1 MKRNRIQNRCLATCL
16 MLIAML
22 MTSVGVNAQNVTI
35 KKSTGAAIASVPEG
49 ETEYDTFFKEGGFA
63 TWRHNQ
69 LSLTMT
75 TSDFTDLTENGQLAN
90 PANDICESTTL
101 DALCLGKGNGMITYM
116 SIALPKGFS
125 FTGYEIVWARNL
137 QDFGTGTGT
146 YTAGNAVF
154 GETDASFNYKEGY
167 YGRSAYSASAPNVTI
182 RRENIEGNVLYFK
195 LTGENNEAQVWNGSE
210 YITQSRRVAI
220 TLKSVTLY
228 FTAEADYSP
237 LVPADLIT
245 SPVSAVDVPFP
256 TGKVDYGSIESRHY
270 NGEDR
275 VSYSSANVV
284 DLPANFT
291 LYEYES
297 TEPGTHFD
305 GTSGQVV
312 KYQTGTIS
320 SEGKYFKAGRAAAAG
335 ETTPT
340 EQVYIIESPTY
351 VTLPDANDTKNPV
364 GFRIVGAKI
373 DYSYGTA
380 HGAGQQEVEVPH
392 YTSYP
397 TFYISGSVE
406 LYTREYVYRP
416 RPAHYVYTSQG
427 TTTYYMKSDA
437 SMTNNEAQKT
447 LWFMDGEGYI
457 RNASNPNKYLKN
469 TNNGMEVV
477 TLSDRPAKY
486 SINNDGQIV
495 YEYSNGTNAYL
506 CLSVSSWENGQYP
519 YQVNNFYINQSDT
532 RKAVST
538 LSGGNK
544 TITTYTTETVDVPAF
559 TPSTFTLKVYDREGG
574 TNANLGY
581 QEIEVT
587 SDTEDGSLYIG
598 NLNND
603 AIKIGLVGV
612 GLFKGTITLQALD
625 PYIDRMSVVCNDNT
639 KLNAAGEPIIRM
651 AQTFTADD
659 FSVSGGEFWFYL
671 PGDCVN
677 DQVTISYED
686 LWSHYADETYEG
698 QTEMGHNSR
707 FSFVNSEHY
716 NQFTSDNIYNNIA
729 EAKADKTTVHERQK
743 VTSVGNIRFKFN
755 NADQVGNNG
764 GTLTE
769 YPFTKARYNAQTGT
783 NYLNQTVNGDF
794 YTMNYTVSASDQ
806 SQTAYVFTTDET
818 RYNIAPTTAIQ
829 HRAYAFYEMI
839 VHVTSKTYN
848 PKVKIVKVYDS
859 SCTEK
864 NGQAVTVPY
873 YGAVITAPYTEG
885 TGSNAVTKAGYASD
899 KQIEE
904 AIDRVI
910 LTDKKDDFDNS
921 DVPADRAQILYV
933 DLTGLAGY
941 YTNTQATKT
950 LTAYKND
957 YLGKNSLVFFPKG
970 VTTEDDNFA
979 YVTQGG
985 GMRAANNIILTD
997 KHPFYSPYDIQV
1009 PSTNYAKYTRLVSG
1023 PGNVLAQY
1031 ATIMMPFTLNVTDGL
1046 HKNETNDGCEFY
1058 IRTMK
1063 ELQNPAGEG
1072 ATTNNY
1078 YSTGNFVKIT
1088 GEKTEANKPYMVEV
1102 TKNNS
1107 TEFSFVASQKGS
1119 DIKATTAADPKK
1131 IPGETVRDYINSRSL
1146 TNYGTYSGVSI
1157 PKEQNIYYFNRNK
1170 YVSSLT
1176 LAATKPNVYVQPFR
1190 AYYATTTT
1198 TSSNSHGAKMLG
1210 FEIGYDL
1217 FSDNGGITTS
1227 LTETS
1232 QPKVMTI
1239 NTGKGSM
1246 LITATE
1252 DIQVKIMSAN
1262 GVNVDGFYMNAGEQK
1277 QVNLPAGIYI
1287 VNNTKIIVK

>member
-1 MKRNRIQNRCLATCL
+1 MKRNRIQNRCIATCL
-16 MLIAML
+16 MFIAML
-22 MTSVGVNAQNVTI
+22 ITSVGVNAQNVTI

-49 ETEYDTFFKEGGFA
+49 DTEYDTFFKEGGFA

-69 LSLTMT
+69 LNLTMT
-75 TSDFTDLTENGQLAN
+75 TSDFTELTENGQLAN
-90 PANDICESTTL
+90 PANNICESTSSTV
-101 DALCLGKGNGMITYM
+101 DALCLGKGNATSEYPDIQTYVT
-116 SIALPKGFS
+116 IALPKGYS
-125 FTGYEIVWARNL
+125 FTGYEIVWSRNL
-137 QDFGTGTGT
+137 ENFGTGSGS
-146 YTAGNAVF
+146 YTEGNAIF
-154 GETDASFNYKEGY
+154 GETDASFNYKTGY
-167 YGRSAYSASAPNVTI
+167 YNSCAYSPSAPNMTI
-182 RRENIEGNVLYFK
+182 QREDPNMGNVLYFR
-195 LTGENNEAQVWNGSE
+195 LSSENNDNK
-210 YITQSRRVAI
+210 RVAI
-220 TLKSVTLY
+220 TLKSVVLY

-237 LVPADLIT
+237 LTPANLIT
-245 SPVSAVDVPFP
+245 SPVSAVDVPFA
-256 TGKVDYGSIESRHY
+256 TGKVDYGSIVSRHY

-297 TEPGTHFD
+297 TEQGTHFD
-305 GTSGQVV
+305 GTTGKVV
-312 KYQTGTIS
+312 KYQSGTIS
-320 SEGKYFKAGRAAAAG
+320 SEGNYFKAGRAASEG

-351 VTLPDANDTKNPV
+351 VTLPDATKTKNPV
-364 GFRIVGAKI
+364 GYRIVGAKI

-380 HGAGQQEVEVPH
+380 HDAGQQGVQVP
-392 YTSYP
+392 
-397 TFYISGSVE
+397 
-406 LYTREYVYRP
+406 
-416 RPAHYVYTSQG
+416 VYT
-427 TTTYYMKSDA
+427 TYDTFTISY
-437 SMTNNEAQKT
+437 EATQFSENPVFYLTSTGGYSFSGGAK
-447 LWFMDGEGYI
+447 WFIDGDGYI
-457 RNASNPNKYLKN
+457 RLASDPNKYLKN
-469 TNNGMEVV
+469 MTVDGTNNRMAVV
-477 TLSDRPAKY
+477 SLSDSPAKFQI
-486 SINNDGQIV
+486 INGQIALQA
-495 YEYSNGTNAYL
+495 NNNQRL
-506 CLSVSSWENGQYP
+506 CLYMRLGRSGNQWSGYSYENTFYFVMSNQNSTNTSLSYNTNYYFRASRTVSG
-519 YQVNNFYINQSDT
+519 T
-532 RKAVST
+532 KT
-538 LSGGNK
+538 LTSYK
-544 TITTYTTETVDVPAF
+544 TEYVDVPAF
-559 TPSTFTLKVYDREGG
+559 SPSSFILKVYDREGG

-639 KLNAAGEPIIRM
+639 KLNDDGDPIIRI

-659 FSVSGGEFWFYL
+659 FSVNGGEFWFYL
-671 PGDCVN
+671 PNDCVN
-677 DQVTISYED
+677 DQVRITYED

-716 NQFTSDNIYNNIA
+716 NQFTSDNVYNNIN

-755 NADQVGNNG
+755 NADQVGTNG

-769 YPFTKARYNAQTGT
+769 YPFTRARYAAQTGK
-783 NYLNQTVNGDF
+783 NYLNQTVNGSF
-794 YTMNYTVSASDQ
+794 YNMDYTVSASDQ

-818 RYNIAPTTAIQ
+818 RYNIAPTTAVQ

-885 TGSNAVTKAGYASD
+885 TGSSAVTKAGYASD

-904 AIDRVI
+904 ALDRVI
-910 LTDKKDDFDNS
+910 LTNKKDDFNNT

-957 YLGKNSLVFFPKG
+957 HLGKNSLIFFPKG
-970 VTTEDDNFA
+970 ATSTDDNFA

-985 GMRAANNIILTD
+985 NFRAANNIILTD
-997 KHPFYSPYDIQV
+997 KQPFFSPYDIQV
-1009 PSTNYAKYTRLVSG
+1009 PSTNYAKYTRQISG
-1023 PGNVLAQY
+1023 PGNVLAKY
-1031 ATIMMPFTLNVTDGL
+1031 ATIMMPFTLDVTDGL
-1046 HKNETNDGCEFY
+1046 HKNETEDGCEFN
-1058 IRTMK
+1058 IRVMK
-1063 ELQNPAGEG
+1063 ELRNPAG
-1072 ATTNNY
+1072 TNPTNNY
-1078 YSTGNFVKIT
+1078 YSTGNFVLIQ

-1102 TKNNS
+1102 INNNS
-1107 TEFSFVASQKGS
+1107 TQFSFVASQKGS

-1131 IPGETVRDYINSRSL
+1131 IPGETVQDYINSRSL

-1157 PKEQNIYYFNRNK
+1157 PKTQNIYYFNRNK
-1170 YVSSLT
+1170 YVFSPELTSSN
-1176 LAATKPNVYVQPFR
+1176 NVYVQPFR

-1198 TSSNSHGAKMLG
+1198 TSGNSSGAKMIG
-1210 FEIGYDL
+1210 FEIAYDL

-1227 LTETS
+1227 LTETA

-1239 NTGKGSM
+1239 NTGNGSM
-1246 LITATE
+1246 LITAAE
-1252 DIQVKIMSAN
+1252 DIQVKIMGAN
-1262 GVNVDGFYMNAGEQK
+1262 GVSVDCFNMNAGEQRK
-1277 QVNLPAGIYI
+1277 VNVPSGIYI
-1287 VNNTKIIVK
+1287 VNNTKILVK

>member
-1 MKRNRIQNRCLATCL
+1 MKRNRIQNRCIATCVT
-16 MLIAML
+16 LIAML
-22 MTSVGVNAQNVTI
+22 ITSLGVNAQNVTV

-49 ETEYDTFFKEGGFA
+49 DSDYDTFFKQGGFA

-69 LSLTMT
+69 LNLTLT
-75 TSDFTDLTENGQLAN
+75 TSDFTDLTDNGQLAN
-90 PANDICESTTL
+90 PANDICESSSA
-101 DALCLGKGNGMITYM
+101 DALCLGKGNGMDTYL
-116 SIALPKGFS
+116 SIALPKGYS

-137 QDFGTGTGT
+137 KNFGTATDS
-146 YTAGNAVF
+146 YTDGYAIF
-154 GETDASFNYKEGY
+154 GETNASFNYKTGY
-167 YGRSAYSASAPNVTI
+167 YGRSAYSTTAANVTI
-182 RRENIEGNVLYFK
+182 KRENIEGNVLYFR
-195 LTGENNEAQVWNGSE
+195 LSSENNDNQ
-210 YITQSRRVAI
+210 RVAI
-220 TLKSVTLY
+220 TLKSVVLY

-237 LVPADLIT
+237 LTPANLIT

-256 TGKVDYGSIESRHY
+256 TGKVDYGPIESRHY
-270 NGEDR
+270 QGIDR
-275 VSYSSANVV
+275 VSYSSANVT

-291 LYEYES
+291 LYEYGS
-297 TEPGTHFD
+297 TESGTHFD
-305 GTSGQVV
+305 GTTGLVV
-312 KYQTGTIS
+312 KYQDGTIS
-320 SEGKYFKAGRAAAAG
+320 SEGSYFKAGRAAAAG
-335 ETTPT
+335 QSTPT

-351 VTLPDANDTKNPV
+351 VTLPDADDTKNPV
-364 GFRIVGAKI
+364 GYRIVGAKI

-380 HGAGQQEVEVPH
+380 HTAGQQEVQVPH
-392 YTSYP
+392 YTTYE
-397 TFYISGSVE
+397 TFYIS
-406 LYTREYVYRP
+406 YTYGNY
-416 RPAHYVYTSQG
+416 
-427 TTTYYMKSDA
+427 TYYLTSSAGVSSTTPTK
-437 SMTNNEAQKT
+437 
-447 LWFMDGEGYI
+447 WFIDENGYI
-457 RNASNPNKYLKN
+457 RLASNPDKYLK
-469 TNNGMEVV
+469 TATVNGTSNRLSVV
-477 TLSDRPAKY
+477 GLGDSPAKY
-486 SINNDGQIV
+486 AINSSGQIV
-495 YEYSNGTNAYL
+495 ASQNPGLYMCLYAYQGRWDSEPTLYFRMNTTNNAWNPGSYYRRTDYYSRVTRTING
-506 CLSVSSWENGQYP
+506 E
-519 YQVNNFYINQSDT
+519 
-532 RKAVST
+532 
-538 LSGGNK
+538 K
-544 TITTYTTETVDVPAF
+544 TVTSYTSEMVDVPAF
-559 TPSTFTLKVYDREGG
+559 TPSTFTLKIYDREGG
-574 TNANLGY
+574 TNPALGY
-581 QEIEVT
+581 QEKEVT
-587 SDTEDGSLYIG
+587 ATTEDGSLYIG

-625 PYIDRMSVVCNDNT
+625 PYIDRMSVVCNDNS
-639 KLNAAGEPIIRM
+639 KLNANNEPIIKI

-659 FSVSGGEFWFYL
+659 FSVNGGEFWFYL
-671 PGDCVN
+671 PSDCI
-677 DQVTISYED
+677 DDEVTITYED

-716 NQFTSDNIYNNIA
+716 NQFTSDNIYNNIN

-755 NADQVGNNG
+755 NADQVGTNG

-769 YPFTKARYNAQTGT
+769 YPFTRARYAAQTGK
-783 NYLNQTVNGDF
+783 NYLNQTVNGSF
-794 YTMNYTVSASDQ
+794 YNMDYTVSASDQ

-818 RYNIAPTTAIQ
+818 RYNIAPTTAVQ

-885 TGSNAVTKAGYASD
+885 TGSSAVTKAGYASD

-904 AIDRVI
+904 ALDRVI
-910 LTDKKDDFDNS
+910 LTNKKDDFSNT

-957 YLGKNSLVFFPKG
+957 HLGKNSLIFFPKG
-970 VTTEDDNFA
+970 VTSTDDNFA

-1023 PGNVLAQY
+1023 PGNVLAKY
-1031 ATIMMPFTLNVTDGL
+1031 ATIMMPFTLDVTDGL
-1046 HKNETNDGCEFY
+1046 HKNETEDGCEFN
-1058 IRTMK
+1058 IRVMK
-1063 ELQNPAGEG
+1063 ELRNPAG
-1072 ATTNNY
+1072 TNPTNNY
-1078 YSTGNFVKIT
+1078 YSTGNFVLIQ

-1102 TKNNS
+1102 INNNS
-1107 TEFSFVASQKGS
+1107 TQFSFVASQKGS
-1119 DIKATTAADPKK
+1119 DIKATSAADPKK

-1157 PKEQNIYYFNRNK
+1157 PKTQNIYYFNRNK
-1170 YVSSLT
+1170 YVFSPELTSSN
-1176 LAATKPNVYVQPFR
+1176 NVYVQPFR

-1198 TSSNSHGAKMLG
+1198 TSGNSSGAKMIG
-1210 FEIGYDL
+1210 FEIAYDL
-1217 FSDNGGITTS
+1217 FSEDGGITTS

-1246 LITATE
+1246 VITATK
-1252 DIQVKIMSAN
+1252 DIQVKIMGAN
-1262 GVNVDGFYMNAGEQK
+1262 GVSVDCFNMYAGEQR
-1277 QVNLPAGIYI
+1277 QVNVPSGIYI
-1287 VNNTKIIVK
+1287 VNNTKILVK

>member
-1 MKRNRIQNRCLATCL
+1 

-22 MTSVGVNAQNVTI
+22 ITSVGVNAQNVTI

-49 ETEYDTFFKEGGFA
+49 DTEYDTFFKEGGFA

-69 LSLTMT
+69 LNLTMT
-75 TSDFTDLTENGQLAN
+75 TSDYTDLTENGQLAN
-90 PANDICESTTL
+90 PANNICESTTA
-101 DALCLGKGNGMITYM
+101 DALCLGKGNGTTDFPDIQTYVT
-116 SIALPKGFS
+116 IALPKGYS
-125 FTGYEIVWARNL
+125 FTGYEIVWSRNL
-137 QDFGTGTGT
+137 ANFGTGTGS
-146 YTAGNAVF
+146 YTNGNAIF
-154 GETDASFNYKEGY
+154 GETDPSFNYKTGY
-167 YGRSAYSASAPNVTI
+167 YNSCAYSSSAPNMTI
-182 RRENIEGNVLYFK
+182 TREDPNMGNVLYFR
-195 LTGENNEAQVWNGSE
+195 LSSENNDNK
-210 YITQSRRVAI
+210 RVAI

-275 VSYSSANVV
+275 VSYSSANVT

-297 TEPGTHFD
+297 TENGTHFD
-305 GTSGQVV
+305 GTSGKVV
-312 KYQTGTIS
+312 KYQAGTIS
-320 SEGKYFKAGRAAAAG
+320 SEGSYFKAGRAAAEG
-335 ETTPT
+335 QTSPT

-380 HGAGQQEVEVPH
+380 HNAGQQEVEVPH

-397 TFYISGSVE
+397 TFYISGSAE
-406 LYTREYVYRP
+406 TYTISIGWTGWQ
-416 RPAHYVYTSQG
+416 YTSQG
-427 TTTYYMKSDA
+427 TKYYYMKSDA

-447 LWFMDGEGYI
+447 LWFIDNEGYI

-486 SINNDGQIV
+486 SINDDGQITLQT
-495 YEYSNGTNAYL
+495 SPNMYL
-506 CLSVSSWENGQYP
+506 CLSVTYYRRTNYIES
-519 YQVNNFYINQSDT
+519 VNNFQMINNGSVKAT
-532 RKAVST
+532 RT
-538 LSGGNK
+538 PNGGSK
-544 TITTYTTETVDVPAF
+544 TITTYTTETVVVPAF

-587 SDTEDGSLYIG
+587 STTKDGSLFIG

-639 KLNAAGEPIIRM
+639 KLNDDGDPIIRI

-677 DQVTISYED
+677 DQVTITYED
-686 LWSHYADETYEG
+686 LWSRYADETYEG

-707 FSFVNSEHY
+707 FNFVNSAH
-716 NQFTSDNIYNNIA
+716 NNAFTSDNIYNNIA
-729 EAKADKTTVHERQK
+729 EAKAGKDVVLERQK

-755 NADQVGNNG
+755 NADQVGTNG

-769 YPFTKARYNAQTGT
+769 YPFTKARYAAQTGK

-794 YTMNYTVSASDQ
+794 YNMNYTVSTADQ

-818 RYNIAPTTAIQ
+818 RYNIAPTTAVQ

-848 PKVKIVKVYDS
+848 PKVKIVKIYDS

-873 YGAVITAPYTEG
+873 YGAVVTAPYTEG
-885 TGSNAVTKAGYASD
+885 TGSHAVTKAGYASD

-910 LTDKKDDFDNS
+910 LTDKKDDFNNS
-921 DVPADRAQILYV
+921 DVPADRSQILYV

-1046 HKNETNDGCEFY
+1046 HKNETDDGCEFY

-1063 ELQNPAGEG
+1063 ELQNPAGAG

-1078 YSTGNFVKIT
+1078 YSTGNFVKVT

-1107 TEFSFVASQKGS
+1107 SEYSFVASQKGS

-1146 TNYGTYSGVSI
+1146 TNYGTYSGVSV

-1176 LAATKPNVYVQPFR
+1176 LAETKPSVYVQPFR

-1246 LITATE
+1246 LIKATE
-1252 DIQVKIMSAN
+1252 NIQVKIMSAN

>member
-16 MLIAML
+16 TLIAML
-22 MTSVGVNAQNVTI
+22 ITSVGVNAQNVTI

-320 SEGKYFKAGRAAAAG
+320 SEGKYFKAGRAAAEG
-335 ETTPT
+335 QTTPT

-392 YTSYP
+392 YTSYD
-397 TFYISGSVE
+397 TFYIS
-406 LYTREYVYRP
+406 
-416 RPAHYVYTSQG
+416 YTSG
-427 TTTYYMKSDA
+427 EYTYYLSSTAGVTTTPVK
-437 SMTNNEAQKT
+437 
-447 LWFMDGEGYI
+447 WFQDTEGYI
-457 RNASNPNKYLKN
+457 RLASDPNKYLKHQ
-469 TNNGMEVV
+469 TVDGTSDRLTVV
-477 TLSDRPAKY
+477 TLSDRPSKY
-486 SINNDGQIV
+486 TINNSGQII
-495 YEYSNGTNAYL
+495 NANYTSQYL
-506 CLSVSSWENGQYP
+506 CLYAYQGRWDDEPTLYFRMSTTNNSWNPNSYYRRIEYYSRTTRTING
-519 YQVNNFYINQSDT
+519 S
-532 RKAVST
+532 
-538 LSGGNK
+538 K
-544 TITTYTTETVDVPAF
+544 TVTSYTTETVDVPAF
-559 TPSTFTLKVYDREGG
+559 TPSTFTLKIYDREGG
-574 TNANLGY
+574 TNPALGY
-581 QEIEVT
+581 QEKEVT
-587 SDTEDGSLYIG
+587 STTKDGSLFIG

-639 KLNAAGEPIIRM
+639 KLNADGEPIIRM

-769 YPFTKARYNAQTGT
+769 YPFTKARYNAQTGK
-783 NYLNQTVNGDF
+783 NYQNQTVNGDF

-818 RYNIAPTTAIQ
+818 RYNIAPTTAVQ

-873 YGAVITAPYTEG
+873 YGAVVTAPYTEG
-885 TGSNAVTKAGYASD
+885 TGSHAVTKAGYASD

-910 LTDKKDDFDNS
+910 LTDKKDDFNNS
-921 DVPADRAQILYV
+921 DVPTDRAQILYV

-957 YLGKNSLVFFPKG
+957 HLGKNSLVFFPKG
-970 VTTEDDNFA
+970 VTTSDDNFA

-1046 HKNETNDGCEFY
+1046 HKNETDDGCEFY

-1078 YSTGNFVKIT
+1078 YSTGNFVKVT

-1107 TEFSFVASQKGS
+1107 SEYSFVASQKGS
-1119 DIKATTAADPKK
+1119 DIKATTAANPKK
-1131 IPGETVRDYINSRSL
+1131 IPGETVHDYINNRSL
-1146 TNYGTYSGVSI
+1146 TNYGTYSGVSV

-1176 LAATKPNVYVQPFR
+1176 LAESKPSVYVQPFR

-1246 LITATE
+1246 LIKATE
-1252 DIQVKIMSAN
+1252 NIQVKIMSAN

>member
-1 MKRNRIQNRCLATCL
+1 MKRNRIQNRCIATCL
-16 MLIAML
+16 TLIAML

-49 ETEYDTFFKEGGFA
+49 DPDYDTFFKEGGFA

-69 LSLTMT
+69 LNLTMT
-75 TSDFTDLTENGQLAN
+75 TSDYTDLTENGQLAN
-90 PANDICESTTL
+90 PANNICESTTA
-101 DALCLGKGNGMITYM
+101 DALCLGKGNGTTDFPDIQTYVT
-116 SIALPKGFS
+116 IALPKGYS
-125 FTGYEIVWARNL
+125 FTGYEIVWSRNL
-137 QDFGTGTGT
+137 ANFGTGTGS
-146 YTAGNAVF
+146 YTNGNAIF
-154 GETDASFNYKEGY
+154 GETDAKFNYKEGY
-167 YGRSAYSASAPNVTI
+167 YGRSAYNASAPNVTI
-182 RRENIEGNVLYFK
+182 KREDPNMGNVLYFR
-195 LTGENNEAQVWNGSE
+195 LSSENNNNK
-210 YITQSRRVAI
+210 RVAI
-220 TLKSVTLY
+220 TLKSIVLY

-320 SEGKYFKAGRAAAAG
+320 SEGKYFKAGRAAAEG
-335 ETTPT
+335 QTTPT

-380 HGAGQQEVEVPH
+380 HGAGQQEVQVPH
-392 YTSYP
+392 YTSYD
-397 TFYISGSVE
+397 TFYIS
-406 LYTREYVYRP
+406 
-416 RPAHYVYTSQG
+416 YTSG
-427 TTTYYMKSDA
+427 EYTYYLSSTAGVTTTPVK
-437 SMTNNEAQKT
+437 
-447 LWFMDGEGYI
+447 WFQDTEGYI
-457 RNASNPNKYLKN
+457 RLASDPNKYLKHQ
-469 TNNGMEVV
+469 TVDGTSDRLTVV
-477 TLSDRPAKY
+477 TLSDRPSKY
-486 SINNDGQIV
+486 KINNSGQII
-495 YEYSNGTNAYL
+495 NANYTSQYL
-506 CLSVSSWENGQYP
+506 CLYAYQGWWDDEPTLYFRMSTTNNTWNPGRYYYDITYYSRVKRTINGE
-519 YQVNNFYINQSDT
+519 
-532 RKAVST
+532 
-538 LSGGNK
+538 K
-544 TITTYTTETVDVPAF
+544 TVTSYTSEMVVVPAF
-559 TPSTFTLKVYDREGG
+559 TPSTFTLKIYDREGG
-574 TNANLGY
+574 TNPALGY
-581 QEIEVT
+581 QEKEVT
-587 SDTEDGSLYIG
+587 STTEDGSLYIG

-603 AIKIGLVGV
+603 AIKIGLVGI

-625 PYIDRMSVVCNDNT
+625 PYIDRMSVVCNDNS
-639 KLNAAGEPIIRM
+639 KLNANNEPIIKI
-651 AQTFTADD
+651 AQTFYADD
-659 FSVSGGEFWFYL
+659 FSVNGGEFWFYL
-671 PGDCVN
+671 PNDCVN
-677 DQVTISYED
+677 DQVRITYED

-716 NQFTSDNIYNNIA
+716 NQFTSDNVYNNIN
-729 EAKADKTTVHERQK
+729 EAKADKNTVHERQK

-755 NADQVGNNG
+755 NADQVGTNG

-769 YPFTKARYNAQTGT
+769 YPFTRARYAAQTGK
-783 NYLNQTVNGDF
+783 NYLNQTVKGSF
-794 YTMNYTVSASDQ
+794 YNMDYTVSASDQ

-818 RYNIAPTTAIQ
+818 RYNIAPTTAVQ

-885 TGSNAVTKAGYASD
+885 TGSSAVTKAGYASD

-910 LTDKKDDFDNS
+910 LTDKKDDFKNS
-921 DVPADRAQILYV
+921 DVPADRSQILYV

-941 YTNTQATKT
+941 YTNTQAAKT

-970 VTTEDDNFA
+970 VTSTDDNFA

-1046 HKNETNDGCEFY
+1046 HKNETDDGCEFY

-1063 ELQNPAGEG
+1063 ELQNPAGAG

-1107 TEFSFVASQKGS
+1107 SEYSFVASQKGS
-1119 DIKATTAADPKK
+1119 DIKATTAANPKK
-1131 IPGETVRDYINSRSL
+1131 IPGETVQDYINSRSL
-1146 TNYGTYSGVSI
+1146 TNYGTYSGVSV

-1176 LAATKPNVYVQPFR
+1176 LAETKPSVYVQPFR

-1246 LITATE
+1246 LIKATE
-1252 DIQVKIMSAN
+1252 NIQVKIMSAN